1 MQLDVEQKHQAEA
14 HDLLRLAQ
22 WHLEVE
28 LDVVQEAV
36 SVDVLLPAGDQRYP
50 DILQQEVVDG
60 LRSGPAQLLPLAGSG
75 QEDQLVSEVDLGLLL
90 VGGEPHPKS
99 LGPDD
104 TTTHNF
110 RLICNVSELESA
122 LPVRNQERWN
132 EGEKSDDNVEH
143 CGPGDQRGRVDSDY
157 RSAPHLVPYNNN
169 MLHNHGWGTEA
180 LPHL

>member
-1 MQLDVEQKHQAEA
+1 MQLYVEQKHQAEA

-110 RLICNVSELESA
+110 RLICNV
-122 LPVRNQERWN
+122 R
-132 EGEKSDDNVEH
+132 
-143 CGPGDQRGRVDSDY
+143 
-157 RSAPHLVPYNNN
+157 VPYLYAIKSGGMKVRRVMIMWN
-169 MLHNHGWGTEA
+169 TVAREIREEE
-180 LPHL
+180 